1 MAQVLKVL
9 RAKHQ
14 HISVLQRSEALD
26 QDHIDFDFSIAG
38 FADRFAV
45 LLSMLAAARTF
56 AEGPGD
62 SENAK
67 KKAGTNTLL
76 PEGKAMEKFILAKA
90 ELQEL
95 NEGVEPVLPPLL
107 CSVNADLELIRARA
121 DTQVGTFVSLIGNKS
136 PKQQMDNS
144 IKFLMELLTARLRV
158 VSQNKTGRTEG
169 FGPAVSEAT
178 APVRFFLEALK
189 DNKSLNAAL
198 IKEASDL
205 HSLYDFENAS
215 VEVLRDVMK

>member
-76 PEGKAMEKFILAKA
+76 PEGKAMEKSILAKA
-90 ELQEL
+90 EL
-95 NEGVEPVLPPLL
+95 
-107 CSVNADLELIRARA
+107 
-121 DTQVGTFVSLIGNKS
+121 
-136 PKQQMDNS
+136 
-144 IKFLMELLTARLRV
+144 
-158 VSQNKTGRTEG
+158 
-169 FGPAVSEAT
+169 
-178 APVRFFLEALK
+178 
-189 DNKSLNAAL
+189 
-198 IKEASDL
+198 
-205 HSLYDFENAS
+205 
-215 VEVLRDVMK
+215 